1 MSFPVEMAE
10 KMKERSK
17 LEGVY
22 WAGTLIWAGLVFGAS
37 TFGVLPHIGAAS
49 AWSWLFLGSGV
60 YGLVLDLFFASSSE
74 LTDPTIFDYMWSGFW
89 TLVGASGFATIDIFS
104 PAVLIIAGL
113 ALTVSLVRE

>member
-10 KMKERSK
+10 KMKERSR

-37 TFGVLPHIGAAS
+37 SLGVLPQIGAAS

-60 YGLVLDLFFASSSE
+60 YGLALDLIFASSSE
-74 LTDPTIFDYMWSGFW
+74 LTDPTIFDYMWSVFW
-89 TLVGASGFATIDIFS
+89 TVVGASGFATIDIFF
-104 PAVLIIAGL
+104 PAVLIVAGL
-113 ALTVSLVRE
+113 ALLVSVIRK